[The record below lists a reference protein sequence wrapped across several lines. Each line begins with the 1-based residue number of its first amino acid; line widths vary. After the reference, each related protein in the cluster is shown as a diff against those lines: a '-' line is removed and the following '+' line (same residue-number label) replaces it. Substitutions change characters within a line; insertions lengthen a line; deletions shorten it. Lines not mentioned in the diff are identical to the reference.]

1 MHSTKESVM
10 KRGLVKVFCAAVALV
25 FIASGV
31 SVAQDLKIAFVD
43 FNKFA
48 SISKKAQEQQKKF
61 GEMVT
66 AKRTALENKKKE
78 LDGLQEQLQKQ
89 GPMLKEETRNVKIK
103 EIGIKEME
111 LKLAEKE
118 AQNQLQNEQREAQ
131 DIFRRDI
138 TKILNQMR
146 ADRNLSFILDSV
158 ALLSANDALDITEE
172 VVRVYDGSAAA
183 AAPKPKAPAPA
194 AGPAKQPPAK
204 APK

>member
-1 MHSTKESVM
+1 M
-10 KRGLVKVFCAAVALV
+10 KTGPVKVFCAATALV
-25 FIASGV
+25 LIAYGASF
-31 SVAQDLKIAFVD
+31 AQDIKIAFVD

-89 GPMLKEETRNVKIK
+89 GPMLKEETRNAKIK

-138 TKILNQMR
+138 TKILNQIR
-146 ADRNLSFILDSV
+146 AEKKLSFILDSV
-158 ALLSANDALDITEE
+158 ALLSAADTLDITDE
-172 VVRVYDGSAAA
+172 VVRVYDASAASGP
-183 AAPKPKAPAPA
+183 APKPKAPAPG